1 MTNRAGDLLLSRRQ
15 KLERLVEDGIN
26 PFPTRYQRTH
36 TISEAIDLIKS
47 AESLHPDEEHL
58 RTEIIST
65 AGRIMAMRGMGKASF
80 LDIQDVSGKLQVHL
94 RRDILDAKYEITKN
108 LDIGDF
114 VGIEGPVFRTRT
126 GQETIEAQEITFLS
140 KALRPLPEKWHGL
153 SDTEIRFRQR
163 YLDLISNQQ
172 VRSGFQIRTK
182 IISSMRKFLD
192 SSGFL
197 EVETP
202 ILVPIAAGAHAQPFV
217 THYNAL
223 GADIYLRIA
232 TELYLK
238 RLIIGGFDKVYEI
251 GRVFRNEGID
261 LDHNPEFTLLES
273 YQAYADYEDVMTMVE
288 QMISTIAIEVLGSSK
303 LTFGEHTIDLSPPW
317 HRVSMKEA
325 LIKDTGIDFFSIDKI
340 EDIKI
345 EMRKLGIYV
354 DERSSRGKLIDK
366 LVSSVIE
373 PKLIQPTFL
382 IDYPVEMSPLAK
394 KKPNDPNTV
403 ERFEGFI
410 GGMEIANSFTELNDP
425 DDQRQRF
432 IEQESLR
439 LELGEDLDRLDEDFL
454 LAMEHG
460 MPPTGGLGVGIDRL
474 TMLLTNNPS
483 IREVILFPQLK
494 ELR

>member
-223 GADIYLRIA
+223 GADLYLRI
-232 TELYLK
+232 
-238 RLIIGGFDKVYEI
+238 
-251 GRVFRNEGID
+251 
-261 LDHNPEFTLLES
+261 
-273 YQAYADYEDVMTMVE
+273 
-288 QMISTIAIEVLGSSK
+288 
-303 LTFGEHTIDLSPPW
+303 
-317 HRVSMKEA
+317 
-325 LIKDTGIDFFSIDKI
+325 
-340 EDIKI
+340 
-345 EMRKLGIYV
+345 
-354 DERSSRGKLIDK
+354 
-366 LVSSVIE
+366 
-373 PKLIQPTFL
+373 
-382 IDYPVEMSPLAK
+382 
-394 KKPNDPNTV
+394 
-403 ERFEGFI
+403 
-410 GGMEIANSFTELNDP
+410 
-425 DDQRQRF
+425 
-432 IEQESLR
+432 
-439 LELGEDLDRLDEDFL
+439 
-454 LAMEHG
+454 
-460 MPPTGGLGVGIDRL
+460 
-474 TMLLTNNPS
+474 
-483 IREVILFPQLK
+483 
-494 ELR
+494 